1 MKKVAIIFTLILTLV
16 ITIASFTDIF
26 ANENA
31 RRNSRPSMRTV
42 LQNVFAIGDE
52 LRNLAKDV
60 NLTDSQKQQIKAI
73 VINAKPQAEEFRT
86 QLETK
91 RKELRT
97 ELLSNNP
104 DSVRIETLSQDL
116 ANLTSQITVF
126 RVHIVT
132 EISQVLTLEQKQTAL
147 KELAAIDPLVDELK
161 ENIEALAIN
170 SNLLK

>member
-1 MKKVAIIFTLILTLV
+1 MKKIAIISTLILTLV
-16 ITIASFTDIF
+16 IAIASFTSIF

-31 RRNSRPSMRTV
+31 RQNNRPSMRTV

-73 VINAKPQAEEFRT
+73 VITAKPQAEEFRT

-104 DSVRIETLSQDL
+104 DSVRVERLSQDL
-116 ANLTSQITVF
+116 ANLTCQITVF
-126 RVHIVT
+126 RVHTVT